1 MSQTTLTFDVS
12 TGNGDLQITAA
23 GRPRSDKIVS
33 FQAVG
38 DANVNGAV
46 TAQLQESNLFAGTYK
61 DISGAVATVDM
72 NTNEYVD
79 GGQFNSAFLSINI
92 LVGAATAGIITF
104 TINYK

>member
-1 MSQTTLTFDVS
+1 MGQSTLTFDVS
-12 TGNGDLQITAA
+12 TGNGDLQITGA
-23 GRPRSDKIVS
+23 GRPRSDRIVS

-46 TAQLQESNLFAGTYK
+46 TVQLQEANLFAGTYK
-61 DISGAVATVDM
+61 DIAGAVATV
-72 NTNEYVD
+72 NVSSNEYVD
-79 GGQFNSAFLSINI
+79 GGQFNSAFLSMNI